1 MKRIW
6 RNSLQELSPIL
17 KIFELWIGDYMLTFI
32 EMEFLKLKRSKIF
45 LLSLLMAALPSVLMF
60 IATFAFDET
69 QSFTMLFST
78 VNMYMSALFA
88 ILLFSIIIA
97 YLFGRE
103 YNEHTLKTMLTVP
116 ISRGKF
122 LASKYIMFLIW
133 ILILTVVT
141 SVTTLAFGFIA
152 GLTGFTVQLFIN
164 SLAELL
170 FSNILLFLTFS
181 PFVFL
186 SLFITNMVPAMVGGA
201 SLTLV
206 NLLVEG
212 QTWAPYVPWT
222 CPYLISSGEIADY
235 SVGLMTPYIMI
246 MATFLVGIVISY
258 VYFTKK
264 DVPL

>member
-1 MKRIW
+1 
-6 RNSLQELSPIL
+6 
-17 KIFELWIGDYMLTFI
+17 MLTFI

-45 LLSLLMAALPSVLMF
+45 LLSILMAALPSILMF

-69 QSFTMLFST
+69 QSFDALFST

-88 ILLFSIIIA
+88 ILLFSIIIS

-122 LASKYIMFLIW
+122 LISKYVMFLIW

-141 SVTTLAFGFIA
+141 SLSTLAFGFLA
-152 GLTGFTVQLFIN
+152 GLTGFTFQLFIN
-164 SLAELL
+164 SFAELL
-170 FSNILLFLTFS
+170 FANILLFLTFS
-181 PFVFL
+181 PFVFI

-206 NLLVEG
+206 SLLVNG
-212 QTWAPYVPWT
+212 QSWAPYVPWA

-235 SVGLMTPYIMI
+235 GVSLMIPYGVIL
-246 MATFLVGIVISY
+246 ATFIIGLVVSY

>member
-1 MKRIW
+1 
-6 RNSLQELSPIL
+6 
-17 KIFELWIGDYMLTFI
+17 
-32 EMEFLKLKRSKIF
+32 
-45 LLSLLMAALPSVLMF
+45 MAALPSVLMF

>member
-1 MKRIW
+1 
-6 RNSLQELSPIL
+6 
-17 KIFELWIGDYMLTFI
+17 MLTFI
-32 EMEFLKLKRSKIF
+32 KMEFLKIKRSKIF
-45 LLSLLMAALPSVLMF
+45 LLSILMAALPSILMF

-69 QSFTMLFST
+69 QSFDALFST

-88 ILLFSIIIA
+88 ILLFSIIIS

-122 LASKYIMFLIW
+122 LISKYVMFLIW

-141 SVTTLAFGFIA
+141 SLSTLAFGFVA
-152 GLTGFTVQLFIN
+152 GLSGFTLQLFIN
-164 SLAELL
+164 SFAELL
-170 FSNILLFLTFS
+170 FANILLFLTFS
-181 PFVFL
+181 PFVFI

-206 NLLVEG
+206 SLLVNG
-212 QTWAPYVPWT
+212 QSWAPYVPWA
-222 CPYLISSGEIADY
+222 CPYLLSSGEIADY
-235 SVGLMTPYIMI
+235 GVSLIIPYGVILV
-246 MATFLVGIVISY
+246 TFLIGIVVSY
-258 VYFTKK
+258 IYFTKK

>member
-1 MKRIW
+1 
-6 RNSLQELSPIL
+6 
-17 KIFELWIGDYMLTFI
+17 MLTLI
-32 EMEFLKLKRSKIF
+32 KMEFLKLKRSKIF
-45 LLSLLMAALPSVLMF
+45 LLSILMAALPSVLMF

-69 QSFTMLFST
+69 QSFDALFST

-88 ILLFSIIIA
+88 ILLFSIIIS

-122 LASKYIMFLIW
+122 LISKYVMFLIW

-141 SVTTLAFGFIA
+141 SISTLAFGFVA
-152 GLTGFTVQLFIN
+152 GLSGFSLQLFIN
-164 SLAELL
+164 SFAELL
-170 FSNILLFLTFS
+170 FANVLLFLTFS
-181 PFVFL
+181 PFVFI

-201 SLTLV
+201 TLTFV
-206 NLLVEG
+206 NLLVHG
-212 QTWAPYVPWT
+212 QSWAPYVPWA

-235 SVGLMTPYIMI
+235 SVSMMIPYGVIL
-246 MATFLVGIVISY
+246 ATFIIGITVSY
-258 VYFTKK
+258 IYFTKK

>member
-1 MKRIW
+1 
-6 RNSLQELSPIL
+6 
-17 KIFELWIGDYMLTFI
+17 MLTFI
-32 EMEFLKLKRSKIF
+32 KMEFLKLKRSKIF
-45 LLSLLMAALPSVLMF
+45 LLSILMAALPSVLMF
-60 IATFAFDET
+60 VATFAFDET
-69 QSFTMLFST
+69 QSFDALFST

-88 ILLFSIIIA
+88 ILLFSIIIS

-122 LASKYIMFLIW
+122 LISKYVMFLIW

-141 SVTTLAFGFIA
+141 SISTLAFGFAA
-152 GLTGFTVQLFIN
+152 GLSGFTLQLFIN
-164 SLAELL
+164 SFAELL
-170 FSNILLFLTFS
+170 FANILLFLTFS
-181 PFVFL
+181 PFVFI

-206 NLLVEG
+206 SLLVNG
-212 QTWAPYVPWT
+212 QSWAPYVPWA

-235 SVGLMTPYIMI
+235 GVSLIIPYGVILV
-246 MATFLVGIVISY
+246 TFLIGIVVSY
-258 VYFTKK
+258 IYFTKK

>member
-1 MKRIW
+1 
-6 RNSLQELSPIL
+6 
-17 KIFELWIGDYMLTFI
+17 MLTFI
-32 EMEFLKLKRSKIF
+32 KMEFLKLKRSKIF
-45 LLSLLMAALPSVLMF
+45 LLSILMAALPSVLMF

-69 QSFTMLFST
+69 QSFDALFST

-88 ILLFSIIIA
+88 ILLFSIIIS

-122 LASKYIMFLIW
+122 LISKYVMFLIW

-141 SVTTLAFGFIA
+141 SLSTLAFGFVA
-152 GLTGFTVQLFIN
+152 GLSGFSLQLFIN
-164 SLAELL
+164 SFAELL
-170 FSNILLFLTFS
+170 FANVLLFLTFS
-181 PFVFL
+181 PFVFI

-206 NLLVEG
+206 SLLVNG
-212 QTWAPYVPWT
+212 QSWAPYVPWA
-222 CPYLISSGEIADY
+222 CPYLLSSGEIADY
-235 SVGLMTPYIMI
+235 GVSLIIPYGVILV
-246 MATFLVGIVISY
+246 TFLIGIVVSY
-258 VYFTKK
+258 IYFTKK